1 MILLYEKKQISSIVA
16 PIMIRTLSKGSSS
29 EHKAV
34 KHQQHNKLFINSPSL
49 SYIVVVQNLKTTM
62 VAKHIT
68 CYVSFKIQVAFLA

>member
-34 KHQQHNKLFINSPSL
+34 KHQLHNKLFINSPSL
-49 SYIVVVQNLKTTM
+49 SYNIVVVQT
-62 VAKHIT
+62 
-68 CYVSFKIQVAFLA
+68 